1 LARQLAEN
9 IAPPSPQLSYLG
21 PLPAM
26 MEKRAGRFRY
36 LLQLEAEQRPALQAL
51 LSQLVSQLEAHR
63 DSRRLRWS
71 IDVDPQ
77 EL

>member
-1 LARQLAEN
+1 
-9 IAPPSPQLSYLG
+9 
-21 PLPAM
+21 M